1 MTGGWLESA
10 LINADGARDLR
21 SQIQSHDPMTLAD
34 FSLLTNGSGNIPSV
48 PGFPGAAKPR
58 LNPGPS
64 LATWLDARQL
74 RH

>member
-34 FSLLTNGSGNIPSV
+34 LSGLILYTRAM
-48 PGFPGAAKPR
+48 PGADVTK
-58 LNPGPS
+58 
-64 LATWLDARQL
+64 
-74 RH
+74 